1 MTDSNQFHKY
11 FEKTVKKQV
20 KSKIEY
26 KYKINKLNKNIKKL
40 TSDNYKTNLEL
51 DIIKTKY
58 VQLRS
63 KLNNFKTNIDNKE
76 KKNVLRFKII
86 EKENEFSVI
95 THIVFLVCTFIFVK
109 LTCYAND
116 LTESTSQ
123 SIALNVF
130 SMQIMFLTLYFKMF
144 NPYKE
149 VKKN

>member
-11 FEKTVKKQV
+11 FKKTVKKQV
-20 KSKIEY
+20 KSKIMY
-26 KYKINKLNKNIKKL
+26 KYKMNKLNKNIKKL

-58 VQLRS
+58 FQLQL
-63 KLNNFKTNIDNKE
+63 KLNNFKTNIDKE
-76 KKNVLRFKII
+76 KTSVLRFKII

-109 LTCYAND
+109 LTCYTND

-130 SMQIMFLTLYFKMF
+130 GMQIMFLTMYFKMF

-149 VKKN
+149 VKNN

>member
-95 THIVFLVCTFIFVK
+95 TQIVFLVCTFIFVK

>member
-1 MTDSNQFHKY
+1 M
-11 FEKTVKKQV
+11 
-20 KSKIEY
+20 Y
-26 KYKINKLNKNIKKL
+26 KYKMNKLNKNIKKL

-58 VQLRS
+58 FQLQL
-63 KLNNFKTNIDNKE
+63 KLNNFKTNIDKE
-76 KKNVLRFKII
+76 KTSVLRFKII
-86 EKENEFSVI
+86 EKENEFSMI

-130 SMQIMFLTLYFKMF
+130 GMQIMFLTMYFKMF

-149 VKKN
+149 VKNN

>member
-1 MTDSNQFHKY
+1 M
-11 FEKTVKKQV
+11 
-20 KSKIEY
+20 Y
-26 KYKINKLNKNIKKL
+26 KYKMNKLNKNIKKL

-58 VQLRS
+58 FQLQL
-63 KLNNFKTNIDNKE
+63 KLNNFKTNIDKE
-76 KKNVLRFKII
+76 KTSVLRFKII

-109 LTCYAND
+109 LTCYTND

-130 SMQIMFLTLYFKMF
+130 GMQIMFLTMYFKMF

-149 VKKN
+149 VKNN

>member
-40 TSDNYKTNLEL
+40 TSNNYKTNLEL

-76 KKNVLRFKII
+76 KKK
-86 EKENEFSVI
+86 
-95 THIVFLVCTFIFVK
+95 CT
-109 LTCYAND
+109 
-116 LTESTSQ
+116 
-123 SIALNVF
+123 SI
-130 SMQIMFLTLYFKMF
+130 
-144 NPYKE
+144 
-149 VKKN
+149 

>member
-1 MTDSNQFHKY
+1 MRISN
-11 FEKTVKKQV
+11 
-20 KSKIEY
+20 
-26 KYKINKLNKNIKKL
+26 
-40 TSDNYKTNLEL
+40 
-51 DIIKTKY
+51 
-58 VQLRS
+58 